1 MSYKSDLVAMPGG
14 GKLQGTG
21 QWGVEAEVPLGPL
34 AEAGL
39 EKVRPE
45 RGRDPS
51 PGPAWTSAHP
61 VQ

>member
-1 MSYKSDLVAMPGG
+1 MPGG

-51 PGPAWTSAHP
+51 PDPAWTSAHP